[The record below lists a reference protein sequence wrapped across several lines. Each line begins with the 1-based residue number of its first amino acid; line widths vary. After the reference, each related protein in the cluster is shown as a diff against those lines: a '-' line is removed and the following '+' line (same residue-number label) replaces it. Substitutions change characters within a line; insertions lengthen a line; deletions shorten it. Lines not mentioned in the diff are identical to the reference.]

1 MSIDVTKERIVI
13 RELEIDDPSVIAEFW
28 AAQVVGA
35 DVVELFVRM
44 LSLGAQVVA
53 LGSHAASAEKLDAS
67 IGNAK
72 TAIQGAVEGVTIA
85 LKTQLSELV
94 DEDGALVR
102 NVSQIVEDLRASLE
116 GMTAGEES
124 PLRVAMLKSLEE
136 AQSRIQADIARQVAD
151 QRREMADLLDAEKP
165 TSPLRVLSLKLD
177 ALTTSLEEIR
187 EERSREI
194 AVAEVVEAGVI
205 GGLEYEDVALTYV
218 QRLASLAGDECERTG
233 NVTGRVSK
241 SKKGDGVIHLMV
253 GGVDQARVVVEAK
266 NKALSRREWEEE
278 AKGAKENRAAGSF
291 LGLCKHVEDMPTGG
305 RLMVLSPTDIVIAFN
320 PESDDLELLTLTY
333 QLLKLNT
340 QRGYGTLDEVNAV
353 IVNEAL
359 DEALAALERFDGIG
373 KQVSAIRNAA
383 DKIKQDAEGIRES
396 VQRSLQRAAAA
407 LSPRL
412 GALEAVEDGTL
423 SLEGGRVTDPSE

>member
-1 MSIDVTKERIVI
+1 MTINVTKERIVI

-28 AAQVVGA
+28 AAEDLGA
-35 DVVELFVRM
+35 DAVELCVKM

-72 TAIQGAVEGVTIA
+72 TAIQGAVEGVTSA

-102 NVSQIVEDLRASLE
+102 NVSQIVEDLRESLE

-136 AQSRIQADIARQVAD
+136 AQSRIQADIARQVAE
-151 QRREMADLLDAEKP
+151 QRKEMAALLDAEQP
-165 TSPLRVLSLKLD
+165 TSPLRVLSRKLD

-205 GGLEYEDVALTYV
+205 GGLEYEDVAISVV

-233 NVTGRVSK
+233 SVTGRVSK

-253 GGVDQARVVVEAK
+253 GGMDQARVVIEAK
-266 NKALSRREWEEE
+266 NKAMTRREWEEE

-320 PESDDLELLTLTY
+320 AEIDDVELLHLSY
-333 QLLKLNT
+333 QLLKLNAL
-340 QRGYGTLDEVNAV
+340 RGYGTLDEVNV
-353 IVNEAL
+353 VTVNEAL
-359 DEALAALERFDGIG
+359 EEALASLERFDGIG

-383 DKIKQDAEGIRES
+383 DKIKQDADVIRES
-396 VQRSLQRAAAA
+396 VQRSLRRAEAA
-407 LSPRL
+407 LSP
-412 GALEAVEDGTL
+412 GVAALELAEDDTL
-423 SLEGGRVTDPSE
+423 SLESGQATDPLE